1 VEKIVTGGIY
11 INLTAVVGLRG
22 AAAKLM
28 IKGEPLKVTLWFS
41 GFLVLVSKEKDHHF
55 YYCVCLC
62 DSCAS
67 LL

>member
-1 VEKIVTGGIY
+1 VLLSTSNTRVLNY
-11 INLTAVVGLRG
+11 CYSFDAVVGLRG

-55 YYCVCLC
+55 YYCVLV
-62 DSCAS
+62 
-67 LL
+67 